1 MGWDQQPVRDAPSPA
16 PEDAPLT
23 ITRPLRHDRMFVSGT
38 LVLLAL
44 AICLRMP
51 DILIESRFW
60 CEEGN
65 VFFHNAWVMPPG
77 RALFHPFGGYL
88 NLAANA
94 GTLAARWLLPVRLTP
109 YLTMILALLV
119 QLCPLGLLLG
129 AGDGWLRPRMV
140 RVAAALLVL
149 FVPAVEEIWLQTL
162 HCQFELA
169 LCCGIILALRPE
181 PVRSPATAFRFAL
194 LLLAPLCG
202 PGAIA
207 LLPLFLARA
216 ALDRDRGRLW
226 QAFVLGIGS
235 VLQLGLFFH
244 AEHSRG
250 YSLDPIVLLDIFTV
264 RHLYLPFLGIA
275 HTDLA
280 ARLIEARRQ
289 SGHVPLKATLLP
301 ILVFGPFLLL
311 TLRHRVSRPAF
322 WLLAGGGIVACA
334 SYFGAIGGAEGLIH
348 ARAGGRYIF
357 VPQALFSLSI
367 LALAATAPR
376 WIALGAAAAV
386 LWLLALGGVEYVHP
400 WAFIGHGPPWRHEA
414 ALWQA
419 DPAYQPHVWPESWAT
434 VSLPR
439 QP

>member
-1 MGWDQQPVRDAPSPA
+1 MIRPFRRDRVFVPVI
-16 PEDAPLT
+16 L
-23 ITRPLRHDRMFVSGT
+23 I
-38 LVLLAL
+38 LLAL

-51 DILIESRFW
+51 DILIQSRFW

-65 VFFHNAWVMPPG
+65 VFFHNAWVLPPAQ
-77 RALFHPFGGYL
+77 ALFHPFGGYL

-94 GTLAARWLLPVRLTP
+94 GTLAARWLLPMRLAP
-109 YLTMILALLV
+109 YLTIGLALLV
-119 QLCPLGLLLG
+119 QLCPLLLLLT
-129 AGDGWLRPRMV
+129 AGDGWLRPRPV
-140 RVAAALLVL
+140 RLAAVLLVL
-149 FVPAVEEIWLQTL
+149 FVPAVEEIWLHTL

-169 LCCGIILALRPE
+169 LCCGIILALRPA
-181 PVRSPATAFRFAL
+181 PGWSAAASRLTL

-207 LLPLFLARA
+207 LLPLFLVRA
-216 ALDRDRGRLW
+216 ALDRDVGRIW
-226 QAFVLGIGS
+226 QTLALSTGS
-235 VLQLGLFFH
+235 ALQLGLFFH

-275 HTDLA
+275 HTDIA

-301 ILVFGPFLLL
+301 ILVFGPFLAL
-311 TLRHRVSRPAF
+311 TLRHRDRHPAF
-322 WLLAGGGIVACA
+322 WLLAGGGIIACA

-376 WIALGAAAAV
+376 SVALGAWAAV
-386 LWLLALGGVEYVHP
+386 LWLLILGGIEYVHP
-400 WAFIGHGPPWRHEA
+400 WTFIADGPPWRHQI

-419 DPAYQPHVWPESWAT
+419 DPSYQPHVWPYSWAT
-434 VSLPR
+434 ISLPQR
-439 QP
+439 P